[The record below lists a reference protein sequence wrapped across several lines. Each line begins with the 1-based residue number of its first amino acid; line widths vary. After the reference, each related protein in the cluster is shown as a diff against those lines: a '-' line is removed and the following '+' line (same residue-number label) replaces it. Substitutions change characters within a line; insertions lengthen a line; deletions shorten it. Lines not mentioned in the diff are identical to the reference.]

1 MVLTRGFYH
10 NNKILFYIT
19 LHDKDSSSKMNL
31 YLPQLP
37 NSPDGI
43 IIVPSSSPTVNPKS
57 TPFCEIMA
65 VWFSAFIIL
74 VPENDIVI
82 GSDIPDWPDIINN
95 ATGVLAYV
103 VPLKDIVFIPV
114 SEEKTIDF
122 IYTLSLKLL
131 FCCLN
136 F

>member
-1 MVLTRGFYH
+1 
-10 NNKILFYIT
+10 
-19 LHDKDSSSKMNL
+19 MNL
-31 YLPQLP
+31 YFPQLS

-131 FCCLN
+131 FIEIISHLFYTLCSPITLPLLSYYSPTTTALSL
-136 F
+136 